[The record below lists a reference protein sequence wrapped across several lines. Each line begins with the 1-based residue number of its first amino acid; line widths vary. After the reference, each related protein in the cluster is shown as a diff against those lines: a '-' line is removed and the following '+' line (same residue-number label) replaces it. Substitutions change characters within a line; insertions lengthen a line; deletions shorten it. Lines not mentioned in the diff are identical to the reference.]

1 VRQVRVQR
9 AGRRGQS
16 GVTLHRQPADPV
28 ARRGRAEG
36 PDRLHE
42 QDVGVPAGD
51 QSGADRTGGL
61 LAGDQVVSISSGL
74 SRQGMPGVSVYSGLR
89 GGIQAATRALAA
101 EWGGRGVRCNVVS
114 PGAIRTTLGAWIT
127 DNATARAKYLEKVPL
142 GRVGEPDDIA
152 AAVLFLASPAASYIT
167 GQTLAVD
174 GDWVTTAPSPV
185 AG

>member
-1 VRQVRVQR
+1 
-9 AGRRGQS
+9 
-16 GVTLHRQPADPV
+16 
-28 ARRGRAEG
+28 
-36 PDRLHE
+36 
-42 QDVGVPAGD
+42 VPAGD

-142 GRVGEPDDIA
+142 GRVGEPDDVA

-174 GDWVTTAPSPV
+174 GGWVTTAPSPV